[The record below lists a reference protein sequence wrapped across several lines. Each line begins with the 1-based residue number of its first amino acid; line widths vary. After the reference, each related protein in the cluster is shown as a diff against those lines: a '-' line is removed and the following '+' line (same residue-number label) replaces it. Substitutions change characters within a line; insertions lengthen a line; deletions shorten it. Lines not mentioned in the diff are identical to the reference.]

1 MRRILRRIEDGIEIR
16 LDQGSLVATLFGV
29 ALTAALIFLMGMLV
43 GRTIW
48 GNQVRPESHSFTTR
62 AEGADKEPLKPVD
75 MTFYGESSAK
85 PTKIEPPPEFI
96 ARWEE
101 KKAAEAA
108 AAAAL
113 AAARAQSAKSEE
125 EAEKEEEEGKGKTV
139 KETPVS
145 AKTPTAKVPAQ
156 PAKTQ
161 AATPAA
167 AQKAAAPEVKQ
178 PSAPKPA
185 AAKGSYAVQINSFK
199 DRSLAERMTA
209 TLADNGIR
217 AEVVAV
223 GGAFKV
229 MSGSFSSKEE
239 AQRFKESLEKKGVKG
254 FVAPR

>member
-48 GNQVRPESHSFTTR
+48 GNQVRPESHSFSTK

-85 PTKIEPPPEFI
+85 PTRIEPPPEFI

-125 EAEKEEEEGKGKTV
+125 EAAEKEEEEA
-139 KETPVS
+139 KEKAKPAPAKPS
-145 AKTPTAKVPAQ
+145 AQTAK
-156 PAKTQ
+156 
-161 AATPAA
+161 AA
-167 AQKAAAPEVKQ
+167 AAPVKKAPAPEVK
-178 PSAPKPA
+178 PPAPPKA
-185 AAKGSYAVQINSFK
+185 ATKGSYAVQINSFK

-223 GGAFKV
+223 GGAYKV
-229 MSGSFSSKEE
+229 ISGSFSSKEE